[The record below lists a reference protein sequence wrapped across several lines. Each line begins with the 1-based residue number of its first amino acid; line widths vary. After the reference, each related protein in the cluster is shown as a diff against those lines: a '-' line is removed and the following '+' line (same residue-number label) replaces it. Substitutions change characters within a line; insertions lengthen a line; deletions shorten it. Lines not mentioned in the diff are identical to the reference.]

1 MSKDPKMVIVVRTDL
16 GLRRGKESAQAG
28 HAAMAWAKHHT
39 LSELKDWEPLKLWA
53 LGLEK
58 KIVVG
63 VGSLGEL
70 EALVQEAADRKIDCY
85 VIRDAGLTEIP
96 PGTVTCCS
104 FGPDLPER
112 LDPFLGHLKLR

>member
-1 MSKDPKMVIVVRTDL
+1 MPDPKMVIVVRTDL
-16 GLRRGKESAQAG
+16 KLRRGKEAAQCA
-28 HAAMAWAKHHT
+28 HAAMAWAKTHE
-39 LSELKDWEPLKLWA
+39 LSALKDWECLKVWA

-63 VGSLGEL
+63 VDSLEEL
-70 EALVQEAADRKIDCY
+70 ETLVLEAENRQIDCY
-85 VIRDAGLTEIP
+85 VVEDAGLTEIP
-96 PGTVTCCS
+96 SGTKTCCA